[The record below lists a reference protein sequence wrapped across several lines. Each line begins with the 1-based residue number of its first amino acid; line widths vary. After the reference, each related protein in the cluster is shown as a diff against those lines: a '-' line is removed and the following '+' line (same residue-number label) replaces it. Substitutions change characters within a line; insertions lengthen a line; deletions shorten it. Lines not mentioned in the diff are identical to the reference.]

1 MSERLPALVA
11 SGATEG
17 GQRGRWCLDGDQG
30 CPFPLD
36 QQRHL

>member
-17 GQRGRWCLDGDQG
+17 GQTSGGKATRQMM
-30 CPFPLD
+30 P
-36 QQRHL
+36 